1 MPSRD
6 GAVPTKNSVRV
17 GWVSDS
23 VRSAWP
29 RGGFPNPGRAI
40 PAISWTPWFGVDT
53 PWSTPLSGEWRH
65 AVGDANEHR
74 SGRATFV
81 MMMQAT
87 NVWDLD
93 DRPAG
98 PRVCGPRLTSLACPD
113 EAHPRVGQAEGERSL
128 EAAGVEIYR
137 ARPAN
142 WLMAWRFWS

>member
-1 MPSRD
+1 
-6 GAVPTKNSVRV
+6 
-17 GWVSDS
+17 
-23 VRSAWP
+23 
-29 RGGFPNPGRAI
+29 
-40 PAISWTPWFGVDT
+40 
-53 PWSTPLSGEWRH
+53 
-65 AVGDANEHR
+65 
-74 SGRATFV
+74 

-98 PRVCGPRLTSLACPD
+98 PRVCGPRLTSL
-113 EAHPRVGQAEGERSL
+113 